1 MVRSAIPSQPAPDQG
16 DLRAAT
22 KSLNRLAKTRRLRPA
37 YVKAGAGLVAVCGV
51 GIGLTVAGV
60 GGRAPVLQVAVP
72 VGAGQTLSA
81 DELRTVDVAA
91 DSSLGLVP
99 ASRQADVV
107 GRVAAVP
114 LTAGDLVTDAKI
126 GSSSAFPPSGEAV
139 ASAAL
144 KQGAFPAELKAGDR
158 VAVLLDPDTPA
169 APGTPPPAGMLA
181 TVLSVKQPDTS
192 TGEAV
197 VSLLTDQASALR
209 IGQAGTSPV
218 SVIVESPASTGS
230 S

>member
-1 MVRSAIPSQPAPDQG
+1 MVRSAIPSQLASDQD

-51 GIGLTVAGV
+51 GIGVTVAGI
-60 GGRAPVLQVAVP
+60 GGRVPVLQVAVP
-72 VGAGQTLSA
+72 VGAGQTLSV

-99 ASRQADVV
+99 AARQADVI

-126 GSSSAFPPSGEAV
+126 GSSSTFPPAGDAV

-158 VAVLLDPDTPA
+158 VAVLVDPDTPA
-169 APGTPPPAGMLA
+169 APGAPAPAGMMA
-181 TVLSVKQPDTS
+181 TVLSVKEPDS
-192 TGEAV
+192 SSGVAV

-209 IGQAGTSPV
+209 IGQAGSSPV
-218 SVIVESPASTGS
+218 SVVVESPASTGS